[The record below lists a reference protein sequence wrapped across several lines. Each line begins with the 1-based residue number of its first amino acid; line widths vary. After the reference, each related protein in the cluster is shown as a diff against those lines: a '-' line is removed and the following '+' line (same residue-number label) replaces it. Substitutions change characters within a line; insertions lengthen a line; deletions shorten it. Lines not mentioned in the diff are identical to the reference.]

1 MREDDVR
8 LALANPMISIGTDSG
23 ARAEDG
29 PFSESKSH
37 PRAWGSFTRILGKY
51 VRDEKLIPLEE
62 AIRRFTSRPA
72 ARVGL
77 ADRGILRPGMKADVT
92 IFDPATVRDVS
103 TFVDPTHYS
112 QGIEHVLV
120 NGKAVVSGGKITE
133 RAARRKP
140 IRGTR
145 LSKVSRK
152 ALALATVCTGLNLVD
167 HAPGRR
173 SSLCRVDPDR
183 HHRGVARANGA
194 SPQGIADEPSP
205 ARRSPMRRSAPTI

>member
-1 MREDDVR
+1 MDLVIADRGETSVIISIMREDDVR

-51 VRDEKLIPLEE
+51 VRDEKLIPLED

-72 ARVGL
+72 MRVGIT
-77 ADRGILRPGMKADVT
+77 DRGILRPGMKADVT
-92 IFDPATVRDVS
+92 IFNPATVRDVS

-120 NGKAVVSGGKITE
+120 NGVAVVSAGKITDG
-133 RAARRKP
+133 RPGQP
-140 IRGTR
+140 IRG
-145 LSKVSRK
+145 
-152 ALALATVCTGLNLVD
+152 
-167 HAPGRR
+167 
-173 SSLCRVDPDR
+173 
-183 HHRGVARANGA
+183 RGYR
-194 SPQGIADEPSP
+194 P
-205 ARRSPMRRSAPTI
+205 